1 MAVLK
6 DLVQDVLVDH
16 LEHAR
21 EGTGIAAWLTWKGE
35 LDPSLE
41 QSFQDYGGTLVIK
54 KSESGLWFF
63 FSVEAYMAF
72 ARVQLW
78 SKMHSVALSIVV
90 MPAKIYL
97 GENNSRKLWLPPELL
112 SQSSP
117 ALDGFNIWIHPEIA
131 ALAQG
136 LPGLIFE
143 PARASENLLPL
154 DWKLVHTDSRLSY
167 RSSFGWYCVLRPLGN
182 PLEKRFQ
189 MGWRD
194 FFGELENILQ
204 RQKFKYTLHNNFLL
218 FPLDTLSQFRTW
230 CRDYFNLVGRLKEE
244 GSEHYW
250 PCVQAVVDKRGLI
263 FNNELPNKIGLDWDQ
278 LMPDFPHMTYRN
290 GYLLGEDFMLHG
302 VRFEAGENSLND
314 WCNVSLKQEGDE
326 TSGFLPVI
334 VPVRLVSG
342 KEPQCFYCG
351 LRNHRPA
358 HCPSKKILDW
368 QPGVWNRV
376 ASMDFSTMN
385 SGLRQIDNIIGEL
398 GEEGISSLLL
408 EGDAPENTLVQ
419 AVFDINSMVQHHMM
433 PRIWLS
439 RAKDCPKDFSA
450 DSGLKDDNPI
460 WKLLEKLPDGELI
473 PLEKEL
479 QNVIQRQSRDYRL
492 LCLNGFL
499 ALEREEPIR
508 AAGLWKDAEAIAST
522 PLQQAYMQYL
532 QARIVEI
539 DGKYEHAG
547 LAYGAIL
554 NACPNWLEPRY
565 RQVVCM
571 VKMGFAEQ
579 AVPDLLKLMAMDP
592 NYFNRAIIDPE
603 MERGHIQ
610 LLSSLY
616 TPWAEAEERAPEEL
630 ATLQGMRK
638 ELDVWFAEDH
648 KFAVKMKKRVDAVLG
663 LAGIANYVPYQRIIQ
678 NRTALEKEMQQ
689 EVSLESRVLRNQFK
703 MFRQRLNKV
712 QEEAAWFPFP
722 RLLTQFT
729 RTYNSVNKSTAWA
742 LKANLFVSDTFHKAR
757 QLAEKEEAK
766 IKKLESQIKFLKVVR
781 DSTLF
786 ALIMGKL
793 FLWVEVVML
802 ILVFAGLP
810 LLLYYGERSSLGFG
824 SELLFK
830 QKWQLQKGLVIIFSV
845 LALAIS
851 ALRTASIFEKRRDA
865 LLKKNKPEAAER
877 EKK

>member
-1 MAVLK
+1 MALLK
-6 DLVQDVLVDH
+6 ELVQEVLVDR

-21 EGTGIAAWLTWKGE
+21 EGTGIAAWATWQGE
-35 LDPSLE
+35 LNPAVE

-54 KSESGLWFF
+54 KADSGLWFF

-78 SKMHSVALSIVV
+78 SKLHSVPLSIVV
-90 MPAKIYL
+90 LPAKIYL
-97 GENNSRKLWLPPELL
+97 GENNRRGLWLPPEMLT
-112 SQSSP
+112 QNSP
-117 ALDGFNIWIHPEIA
+117 PLDGFSIWIHPDIA

-143 PARASENLLPL
+143 SAKPSDSLLKL
-154 DWKLVHTDSRLSY
+154 DWKLVYTDSRLSY
-167 RSSFGWYCVLRPLGN
+167 RSSFGWYCILKPLGN
-182 PLEKRFQ
+182 PLEKSFQ
-189 MGWRD
+189 MGWRE
-194 FFGELENILQ
+194 FFAELENILQ

-218 FPLDTLSQFRTW
+218 FPLDTLSQFHTW
-230 CRDYFNLVGRLKEE
+230 CRDYFNLVARLKEE
-244 GSEHYW
+244 DNVHYW
-250 PCVQAVVDKRGLI
+250 PCVQAVVDKRGLV
-263 FNNELPNKIGLDWDQ
+263 FNNELPNKVGLDWNQ
-278 LMPDFPHMTYRN
+278 LMPDFPHMSYRN

-302 VRFEAGENSLND
+302 ARFESGKNDLDD
-314 WCNVSLKQEGDE
+314 WCNVSLKQDGVEA
-326 TSGFLPVI
+326 SGFLPVV

-342 KEPQCFYCG
+342 KEAQCFYCG
-351 LRNHRPA
+351 LRNHLPA

-368 QPGVWNRV
+368 SPGVWNRV
-376 ASMDFSTMN
+376 AAMDFSTMN
-385 SGLRQIDNIIGEL
+385 NGLRQIDTIIENL
-398 GEEGISSLLL
+398 GEEGISTLLL
-408 EGDAPENTLVQ
+408 DGEAPENTLVQ
-419 AVFDINSMVQHHMM
+419 AIFDINSMLQHHMM

-439 RAKDCPKDFSA
+439 RAKDCPKDFLS
-450 DSGLKDDNPI
+450 DSGQKDDNLI
-460 WKLLEKLPDGELI
+460 WKFLEKLPDGDLI

-479 QNVIQRQSRDYRL
+479 QSIIHRQSRDYRL

-508 AAGLWKDAEAIAST
+508 AAGLWKEAEVLATT

-547 LAYGAIL
+547 LAYGNIL
-554 NACPNWLEPRY
+554 VSCPNWLEPRY

-579 AVPDLLKLMAMDP
+579 AAPSLFQLMAMDP
-592 NYFNRAIIDPE
+592 NYFNRAILDPE

-616 TPWAEAEERAPEEL
+616 LPWTEAEEQAPEEL
-630 ATLQGMRK
+630 VTLKNMRK
-638 ELDVWFAEDH
+638 ELDFWFAPEH
-648 KFAVKMKKRVDAVLG
+648 KFAVKMKKRVDAVLA
-663 LAGIANYVPYQRIIQ
+663 LAGIANYVPFQKIIQ
-678 NRTALEKEMQQ
+678 NRAALEKEMQQ
-689 EVSLESRVLRNQFK
+689 EVSLESRDLRNRFK

-729 RTYNSVNKSTAWA
+729 RIYNSVNQSTAWA
-742 LKANLFVSDTFHKAR
+742 LTTNLFMADTFNKAR

-766 IKKLESQIKFLKVVR
+766 IKKLEGQIKFLKVVR

-786 ALIMGKL
+786 ALIMVKL
-793 FLWVEVVML
+793 FLWIEIVML

-810 LLLYYGERSSLGFG
+810 LLLYYGEKSPLGFG
-824 SELLFK
+824 TELLFK
-830 QKWQLQKGLVIIFSV
+830 QKWQVQKGLVIIFSV
-845 LALAIS
+845 LAFAIA
-851 ALRTASIFEKRRDA
+851 ALRTASVFEKRRDS
-865 LLKKNKPEAAER
+865 LLKK
-877 EKK
+877 KKTEVPKGKKK